1 MPTMTWRSKAI
12 TPTHLAIALLVL
24 LAFAVGANKG
34 WLNPRP
40 DLTPTCKISQTNP
53 FLWQY
58 DMDSQVEL
66 YSAVGFPFN
75 LHETPQRI
83 NRPLYPALV
92 RLLGE
97 AYFLAAYPFY
107 KLSLLERAVLGYLTL
122 KILVFTGFGLLFYHF
137 SRRYVGDKPAL
148 LGLALILSDRFSL
161 MAISTYHTYELE
173 FISPLVI
180 TALFASLGQ
189 RYSLSRNVLFSIFV
203 GLLMLGRQNYSCYLA
218 ILLYGLY
225 LRRFLDVAVSLAAHL
240 LPLLV
245 WLAVLAWL
253 GVPYRNTETAEYG
266 QGVWLYQEFI
276 HYSPLAMAKSVAVWV
291 STYLQAASAPIWAL
305 AAVALVWLRED
316 QDLRRKIP
324 LGLLG
329 LMVLTN
335 WLQVFAARRVRHLPD
350 DLWFILFPLVGFAL
364 LRMLGKAGK
373 GRENMVIACAFGLGV
388 AWCCIGMLK
397 LPWLPPVLHGMAPAV
412 AK

>member
-1 MPTMTWRSKAI
+1 MPTKAWRSEAI
-12 TPTHLAIALLVL
+12 TPTHLAIVLLVL
-24 LAFAVGANKG
+24 LAFAVGSNKG

-83 NRPLYPALV
+83 NRPLYPALA

-97 AYFLAAYPFY
+97 VYFLVAYPFY
-107 KLSLLERAVLGYLTL
+107 KLSLLHRAVLGYLTL
-122 KILVFTGFGLLFYHF
+122 KLLVFTGFGLLFFHF
-137 SRRYVGDKPAL
+137 ARRYVGDKPAL
-148 LGLALILSDRFSL
+148 LGLALILTDRFSL

-180 TALFASLGQ
+180 AALFASLCQ
-189 RYSLSRNVLFSIFV
+189 RYSMGRNLIFSLLV

-218 ILLYGLY
+218 VLLYGLY
-225 LRRFLDVAVSLAAHL
+225 LRRFLDVAVSVAAHL
-240 LPLLV
+240 LPLLA

-253 GVPYRNTETAEYG
+253 GVAYRNTEATEYG
-266 QGVWLYQEFI
+266 QGVWFFKEFI
-276 HYSPLAMAKSVAVWV
+276 HYSPLVMAKTVATWL
-291 STYLQAASAPIWAL
+291 STYLQAAFAPVWAL
-305 AAVALVWLRED
+305 AALGLVWVREN
-316 QDLRRKIP
+316 QEARGKIP

-329 LMVLTN
+329 LMVFTN
-335 WLQVFAARRVRHLPD
+335 WFQVFAARRVRHLPD
-350 DLWFILFPLVGFAL
+350 DLWFILYPLAGFAFFRL
-364 LRMLGKAGK
+364 LGKAGK
-373 GRENMVIACAFGLGV
+373 DRENMVIAWTVVLSL
-388 AWCCIGMLK
+388 AWSCLSWLK

-412 AK
+412 GK

>member
-40 DLTPTCKISQTNP
+40 DLPPTCKISQTNP

-83 NRPLYPALV
+83 NRPLYPALA

-97 AYFLAAYPFY
+97 AYFLLAYPIH

-122 KILVFTGFGLLFYHF
+122 KILIFTGFGLLFYHF

-180 TALFASLGQ
+180 TALFASLCQ
-189 RYSLSRNVLFSIFV
+189 RYSLGRNIFFSVIV

-225 LRRFLDVAVSLAAHL
+225 LRRFLDVAVSVAAHL

-266 QGVWLYQEFI
+266 QGIWLFQEFI
-276 HYSPLAMAKSVAVWV
+276 HYSPLAMAKTVVTWV
-291 STYLQAASAPIWAL
+291 GKYAQGAPALIWVPAALGL
-305 AAVALVWLRED
+305 AWLREND
-316 QDLRRKIP
+316 DLRHKIP

-329 LMVLTN
+329 LMLFTN
-335 WLQVFAARRVRHLPD
+335 WLQVFAARRLRHLPD

-364 LRMLGKAGK
+364 FQLLGKVGK
-373 GRENMVIACAFGLGV
+373 DRENTVIACAFGLGV
-388 AWCCIGMLK
+388 AWSCLSWLK
-397 LPWLPPVLHGMAPAV
+397 LPWLPPVLHGAAQAV
-412 AK
+412 AR